1 MVKPG
6 SGAREKI
13 LDAAAEIV
21 REAGAASM
29 SLDAVAARAGV
40 SKGGLLYHFSSKS
53 KLFEA
58 LVESFVSEDYAKFQM
73 RKQMH
78 GVNANGVVRAYID
91 LFVEERKESRP
102 PPSGLLAALAENPD
116 FLKPVQKYQREVLD
130 EMKAGASDPSLAVIA
145 LLVVHGVR
153 AMELLSI
160 DVVDEKEEA
169 DMLKRL
175 QELLAAQAGAG
186 YRA

>member
-1 MVKPG
+1 MVRPS

-40 SKGGLLYHFSSKS
+40 SKGGLLYHFSSKA

-58 LVESFVSEDYAKFQM
+58 LVEGFICEEYEKFEQ
-73 RKQMH
+73 RKQAH
-78 GVNANGVVRAYID
+78 EKSPNGIVQAYID
-91 LFVEERKESRP
+91 LFVEERNKCQP

-116 FLKPVQKYQREVLD
+116 FLKPVQKYEREVLD
-130 EMKAGASDPSLAVIA
+130 QMKVSASDPSLAVIA

-160 DVVDEKEEA
+160 NVVDDQEVA
-169 DMLKRL
+169 DMLSALRG
-175 QELLAAQAGAG
+175 LLQAGALQG
-186 YRA
+186 S

>member
-1 MVKPG
+1 MVRPS

-58 LVESFVSEDYAKFQM
+58 LVEGFISEEYDKFQE
-73 RKQMH
+73 RKQAH
-78 GVNANGVVRAYID
+78 EKSTNGVVQAYID
-91 LFVEERKESRP
+91 LFVEERKECQP

-116 FLKPVQKYQREVLD
+116 FLKPVQKYEREVLD
-130 EMKAGASDPSLAVIA
+130 QMKATASDPSLAVIA

-160 DVVDEKEEA
+160 NVVNN
-169 DMLKRL
+169 
-175 QELLAAQAGAG
+175 QEVAEMIAALRGLLEDRAGAAG
-186 YRA
+186 S

>member
-1 MVKPG
+1 MVKST

-13 LDAAAEIV
+13 LTAAAEIV
-21 REAGAASM
+21 REAGAGSM

-40 SKGGLLYHFSSKS
+40 SKGGLLYHFASKS

-58 LVESFVSEDYAKFQM
+58 LVEDFIREEYDKFQE
-73 RKQMH
+73 RRRVH
-78 GVNANGVVRAYID
+78 EDSTNGVVQAYID
-91 LFVEERKESRP
+91 LFVEERKERQP

-116 FLKPVQKYQREVLD
+116 FLAPVQDYERVVLD
-130 EMKAGASDPSLAVIA
+130 QMKASASDPSLAVIA

-160 DVVDEKEEA
+160 NVVNNQEVS
-169 DMLKRL
+169 DMVSALRG
-175 QELLAAQAGAG
+175 LLEDGASEQV
-186 YRA
+186 